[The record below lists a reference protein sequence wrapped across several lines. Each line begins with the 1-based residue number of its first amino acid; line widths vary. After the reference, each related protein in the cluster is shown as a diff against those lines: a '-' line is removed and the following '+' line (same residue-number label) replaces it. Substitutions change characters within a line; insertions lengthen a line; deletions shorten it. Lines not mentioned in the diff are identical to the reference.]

1 MFLIELKRIQEL
13 HTILSYERVGQMGKT
28 KNIQSL
34 ERAFAILELF
44 EETNKK
50 MSVKEISLA
59 LGLSKSTVFGLI
71 NTLSN
76 LGYLMQDS
84 ETLKYSLGY
93 KILALGSA
101 VSSNDIL
108 ANVADKC
115 LQAVSDKFQETTLC
129 VIEENGYVVYIGKNE
144 SSSSIVLKTK
154 IGTKKELYCTGVGK
168 CYLAFMPGEK
178 AEKIL
183 ARGLES
189 KTENTITDMDKMRME
204 LNEIRKKGYAVDNEE
219 YEIGISCVAVPV
231 FNKSGDIISAISL
244 TGPVFRIK
252 KLDLDVVAASLKE
265 AADNISKNLFG

>member
-1 MFLIELKRIQEL
+1 MIKLRRIQEL
-13 HTILSYERVGQMGKT
+13 HTILSYERVDQMGKT

-59 LGLSKSTVFGLI
+59 LELSKSTVFGLI

-108 ANVADKC
+108 ARVADKC
-115 LQAVSDKFQETTLC
+115 LQPISDKFQETTLC
-129 VIEENGYVVYIGKNE
+129 VIEENGYVVYIGKTE
-144 SSSSIVLKTK
+144 SSSSIVLKTR

-168 CYLAFMPGEK
+168 CYLAFMPEEK

-183 ARGLES
+183 KRGFEQ
-189 KTENTITDMDKMRME
+189 KTENTITDMDKMRLE
-204 LNEIRKKGYAVDNEE
+204 LNEIRKNGYAVDNEE
-219 YEIGISCVAVPV
+219 YESGISCVAVPV
-231 FNKSGDIISAISL
+231 FDKSGNIISAISL

-252 KLDLDVVAASLKE
+252 KLDFDVVAASLKE

>member
-1 MFLIELKRIQEL
+1 
-13 HTILSYERVGQMGKT
+13 MGKT

-34 ERAFAILELF
+34 ERAFSILELF

-84 ETLKYSLGY
+84 ETLKYNLGY

-108 ANVADKC
+108 AKVADKW
-115 LQAVSDKFQETTLC
+115 LQPVSDKFQETTLC
-129 VIEENGYVVYIGKNE
+129 VIEKDGSVVYIGKTE
-144 SSSSIVLKTK
+144 STSSIVLKTR

-168 CYLAFMPGEK
+168 CYLAFMPEERAK
-178 AEKIL
+178 EYL
-183 ARGLES
+183 SRGLEA
-189 KTENTITDMDKMRME
+189 KTENTITDMEKMAAE
-204 LNEIRKKGYAVDNEE
+204 LENIRKMGYAVDNEE
-219 YEIGISCVAVPV
+219 YESGISCVAVPV
-231 FNKSGDIISAISL
+231 FGRNGSIISAISL

-252 KLDLDVVAASLKE
+252 NLDLDIVAASLKE
-265 AADNISKNLFG
+265 AADNISKNLLG